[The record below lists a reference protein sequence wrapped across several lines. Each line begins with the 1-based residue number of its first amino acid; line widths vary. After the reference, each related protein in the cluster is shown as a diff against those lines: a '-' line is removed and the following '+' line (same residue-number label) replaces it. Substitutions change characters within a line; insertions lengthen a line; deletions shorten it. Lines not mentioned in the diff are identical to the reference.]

1 MKKLL
6 TLFFFLFSILTLCQ
20 TKDSIVLRLESSL
33 KNASTNIQRTN
44 ALLSLGHYYLE
55 TDLIQSE
62 KYLEKVKEYV
72 NTSDVQNLALLNE
85 KLADL
90 NRKKGNYS
98 NALQYGME
106 AENLFTKLKDTSGI
120 VKSLISLGITSRFRN
135 NNRQSINY
143 YKRAVKLSNK
153 KDRASL
159 LGKSYNMLGIAY
171 RRLNVLDSAMVSYW
185 NAKHIFENL
194 KDEYQVISVDNNLA
208 VLYSKQGKYEKSL
221 PIFLNNLMINKKGNR
236 KMSIAIGYYN
246 VAMDYFKMKKYNT
259 SFRYVDSSF
268 NISKKE
274 GYKFRVLKTF
284 ELKSNINKEQ
294 RDFKS
299 ALKYNTAFH
308 KLSDSI
314 FNIENENK
322 LREFELNRAFDLEK
336 REIEIKASERKKK
349 NQLYILFLILL
360 LTLGSFTAYLL
371 LKNYKGKNK
380 YLATK
385 VDKQILQQELLD
397 EKVKVADNELKLL
410 VADNS
415 MRLSYLKLFAD
426 RLKEDHQKHEL
437 FEVKTYIKQLQFDLQ
452 QQLSTEKKL
461 SAIQNKVNNVNRKF
475 ENSLIKLYP
484 KLTKSEREVCA
495 LLRVNL
501 SIKEVA
507 TIRNSTIESI
517 KSIRYRLRKK
527 LDIPKEV
534 ELENFIKAI

>member
-1 MKKLL
+1 ML
-6 TLFFFLFSILTLCQ
+6 TFCQ
-20 TKDSIVLRLESSL
+20 TKDSIVLKLESSL
-33 KNASTNIQRTN
+33 KSASTKTQKTN
-44 ALLSLGHYYLE
+44 ALLSLGQYYLE
-55 TDLIQSE
+55 IDLIQSE
-62 KYLEKVKEYV
+62 KYLEKVKEYI
-72 NTSDVQNLALLNE
+72 NTSDFQNLALLNE

-106 AENLFTKLKDTSGI
+106 AENLFTIIKDTSGI

-143 YKRAVKLSNK
+143 YKRAIKLSNK

-159 LGKSYNMLGIAY
+159 LGRSYNMLGIAY
-171 RRLNVLDSAMVSYW
+171 RRLNLLDSALVNYW

-194 KDEYQVISVDNNLA
+194 KDDYQINSVNNNLA
-208 VLYSKQGKYEKSL
+208 VLYSKQEKYKKSL
-221 PIFLNNLMINKKGNR
+221 PIFLNNLIINKKGNR

-246 VAMDYFKMKKYNT
+246 IAMDFFKMKEYKT
-259 SFRYVDSSF
+259 SFKYVDSSF
-268 NISKKE
+268 DLSKKE
-274 GYKFRVLKTF
+274 GYQFRVLKSF
-284 ELKSNINKEQ
+284 ELKSKINKKQ
-294 RDFKS
+294 GDYKS
-299 ALKYNTAFH
+299 ALIYNTAFH

-314 FNIENENK
+314 FNIESEKK

-336 REIEIKASERKKK
+336 REIEIKANEKKKK

-360 LTLGSFTAYLL
+360 LALGSFTTYLL

-385 VDKQILQQELLD
+385 VDKQKLQKELLD

-415 MRLSYLKLFAD
+415 MRLSYLKLFAS
-426 RLKEDHQKHEL
+426 RLKEDHQKYEMY
-437 FEVKTYIKQLQFDLQ
+437 EVKTYIKQLQLELQ
-452 QQLSTEKKL
+452 QQLNTENKL
-461 SAIQNKVNNVNRKF
+461 TAIQHKINDVNREF
-475 ENSLIKLYP
+475 EESLIKLYP

-507 TIRNSTIESI
+507 IIRNSTIESI

-527 LDIPKEV
+527 LVVPKEM
-534 ELENFIKAI
+534 ELESFIKAI

>member
-1 MKKLL
+1 MKNLL
-6 TLFFFLFSILTLCQ
+6 ILLFFFLTVLTFSQ
-20 TKDSIVLRLESSL
+20 KKDANLLKLENSL
-33 KNASTNIQRTN
+33 KKASTNIQRTS
-44 ALLSLGHYYLE
+44 ALLSLGSYYLE
-55 TDLIQSE
+55 IDLIQSE
-62 KYLEKVKEYV
+62 KYLEKVKELV
-72 NTSDVQNLALLNE
+72 KPIDLLNSALLNE

-106 AENLFTKLKDTSGI
+106 AENLFTAIKDTIGI
-120 VKSLISLGITSRFRN
+120 VKSLISLGITNRFRN
-135 NNRQSINY
+135 NNRKSINY

-153 KDRASL
+153 NDRAFL
-159 LGKSYNMLGIAY
+159 LGRSYNMLGIAY
-171 RRLNVLDSAMVSYW
+171 RRLNLLDSAMVSYW

-194 KDEYQVISVDNNLA
+194 KDQYQVTSVDNNLA
-208 VLYSKQGKYEKSL
+208 VLYSRQGKYEKSL
-221 PIFLNNLMINKKGNR
+221 PIFLKNLIINKKRNK

-246 VAMDYFKMKKYNT
+246 IAMDYYKLKEYNT
-259 SFRYVDSSF
+259 SFKYVDSSF

-274 GYKFRVLKTF
+274 GYQFRVLKTF
-284 ELKSNINKEQ
+284 ELISKINKKTG
-294 RDFKS
+294 DFKS
-299 ALKYNTAFH
+299 ALEYSTAFH

-314 FNIENENK
+314 FNIENEK
-322 LREFELNRAFDLEK
+322 RLREFELNKAFDLEK
-336 REIEIKASERKKK
+336 REIEIKVSERKKK

-360 LTLGSFTAYLL
+360 LGLGSFTAYLL

-385 VDKQILQQELLD
+385 VDKQKLQQELLD

-415 MRLSYLKLFAD
+415 MRLSYLKLFAS

-437 FEVKTYIKQLQFDLQ
+437 FEVKTYIKQLQFDLH

-461 SAIQNKVNNVNRKF
+461 SAIQNKVNDVNREF
-475 ENSLIKLYP
+475 ESSLIKLYP

-507 TIRNSTIESI
+507 AIRNSTIESI

-527 LDIPKEV
+527 LAIPKEI
-534 ELENFIKAI
+534 ELENFIKAL

>member
-1 MKKLL
+1 MKKLH
-6 TLFFFLFSILTLCQ
+6 TLLFLLFSMLTFCQ
-20 TKDSIVLRLESSL
+20 TKDSIVLKLESSL
-33 KNASTNIQRTN
+33 KSASTKTQKTN
-44 ALLSLGHYYLE
+44 ALLSLGQYYLE
-55 TDLIQSE
+55 IDLIQSE
-62 KYLEKVKEYV
+62 KYLEKVKEYIK
-72 NTSDVQNLALLNE
+72 TSDFQNLALLNE

-106 AENLFTKLKDTSGI
+106 AENLFTIIKDTSGI

-143 YKRAVKLSNK
+143 YKRAIKLSNK

-159 LGKSYNMLGIAY
+159 LGRSYNMLGIAY
-171 RRLNVLDSAMVSYW
+171 RRLNLLDSALVNYW

-194 KDEYQVISVDNNLA
+194 KDDYQINSVNNNLA
-208 VLYSKQGKYEKSL
+208 VLYSKQEKYKKSL
-221 PIFLNNLMINKKGNR
+221 PIFLNNLIINKKGNR

-246 VAMDYFKMKKYNT
+246 IAMDFFKMKEYKT
-259 SFRYVDSSF
+259 SFKYVDSSF
-268 NISKKE
+268 DLSKKE
-274 GYKFRVLKTF
+274 GYQFRVLKSF
-284 ELKSNINKEQ
+284 ELKSKINKKQ
-294 RDFKS
+294 GDYKS
-299 ALKYNTAFH
+299 ALIYNTAFH

-314 FNIENENK
+314 FNIESEKK

-336 REIEIKASERKKK
+336 REIEIKANEKKKK

-360 LTLGSFTAYLL
+360 LALGSFTTYLL

-385 VDKQILQQELLD
+385 VDKQKLQKELLD

-415 MRLSYLKLFAD
+415 MRLSYLKLFAS
-426 RLKEDHQKHEL
+426 RLKEDHQKYEMY
-437 FEVKTYIKQLQFDLQ
+437 EVKTYIKQLQLELQ
-452 QQLSTEKKL
+452 QQLTTENKL
-461 SAIQNKVNNVNRKF
+461 TAIQHKINDVNREF
-475 ENSLIKLYP
+475 EESLIKLYP

-507 TIRNSTIESI
+507 IIRNSTIESI

-527 LDIPKEV
+527 LVVPKEM
-534 ELENFIKAI
+534 ELESFIKAI